1 MCIDDL
7 SALKEP
13 TRIQRHVLHLVYING
28 RFLQHSHLKSDTVSP
43 PDPEVIVCNIKKRFT
58 GVSGTINALVPVQ
71 ARSLTIG
78 YLGTPIPGV
87 TLAQA
92 QSPERFSWLGLR
104 DAVRLSRRRLPDGR
118 RRIWHVRR
126 DPEMMLGILLRDVLR
141 LPISLVFTSAAKH
154 RHSWFPRWLI
164 SRMDGVVSTTPEAA
178 SFVPNTTR
186 VVPHGISLE
195 RFAPPQD
202 KLSAWSEAKLPGRY
216 GIGVF
221 GRVRPDKG
229 SDLFVEAM
237 LKVLPQFP
245 DFCAV
250 IAGLAQPQH
259 QAFQDQLIQRV
270 RDHGL
275 QDRIRFLGEIPPDQV
290 AHWYRR
296 VLITVACPRYEP
308 FGLTPLEGM
317 ACGCAVVASDTGAFR
332 TIVDEGVTGH
342 VVPTEDVDALA
353 SRLSELMR
361 DPVRT
366 AGMGQKG
373 RQRVERS
380 FSVEREAEG
389 IAAVYD
395 TVWQGHVGT
404 AA

>member
-1 MCIDDL
+1 MTL
-7 SALKEP
+7 
-13 TRIQRHVLHLVYING
+13 Y
-28 RFLQHSHLKSDTVSP
+28 
-43 PDPEVIVCNIKKRFT
+43 DPEVIVCNIKKRFT

-71 ARSLTIG
+71 ARSLAIA
-78 YLGTPIPGV
+78 YLGNAIPAV
-87 TLAQA
+87 ALAEA
-92 QSPERFSWLGLR
+92 QSPERFKALGFLE
-104 DAVRLSRRRLPDGR
+104 AVSRSRHRLPDGR

-126 DPEMMLGILLRDVLR
+126 DPEMLLGILLRDVLR
-141 LPISLVFTSAAKH
+141 LPIALVFTSAAKH

-186 VVPHGISLE
+186 IVPHGISLE
-195 RFAPPQD
+195 RFSPPD
-202 KLSAWSEAKLPGRY
+202 NKLEAWKATGLPGRY

-229 SDLFVEAM
+229 SDIFVEAM
-237 LKVLPQFP
+237 LRVLPEFP

-259 QAFQDQLIQRV
+259 QAFQEHLKRRV
-270 RDHGL
+270 QERGL
-275 QDRIRFLGEIPPDQV
+275 SERILFLGEIPPDQV
-290 AHWYRR
+290 AQWYQR

-342 VVPTEDVDALA
+342 VVPTEDVEALA
-353 SRLSELMR
+353 QRLRDLMR
-361 DPVRT
+361 DPTRT
-366 AGMGQKG
+366 AAMGARG
-373 RQRVERS
+373 RERVERS

-389 IAAVYD
+389 IAAVYN
-395 TVWQGHVGT
+395 TVWQRNAGGT
-404 AA
+404 A